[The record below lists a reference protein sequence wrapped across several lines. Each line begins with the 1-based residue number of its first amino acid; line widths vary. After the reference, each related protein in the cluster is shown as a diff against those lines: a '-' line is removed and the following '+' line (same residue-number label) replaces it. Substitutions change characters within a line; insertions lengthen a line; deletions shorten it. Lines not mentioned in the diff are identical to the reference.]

1 MLQAEGIHK
10 IYRDGK
16 KELHVLQGIDLEL
29 RKGETLSIIGPS
41 GAGKSTLLHIL
52 GGIDR
57 PNSGKVFLD
66 GLDFYALPEN
76 ERAWRR
82 NQKIG
87 FVFQFYHLLPEFTA
101 LENTMMPALIKD
113 RTSRTY
119 QDPGGGSGLKTK
131 ALRERTS
138 DLMKELGLEKRLS
151 HRPNELSGGEQQRVA
166 IARAL
171 VNNPEILLCDE
182 PTGNL
187 DSGMGNEILNILFGL
202 NRSRRT
208 TVIIVTHDKEISKR
222 ADRIVE
228 MRDGRM
234 L

>member
-1 MLQAEGIHK
+1 MLQAKGIHK

-29 RKGETLSIIGPS
+29 RKGETLSITGPS

-101 LENTMMPALIKD
+101 LENTMMPALIKK
-113 RTSRTY
+113 RTSQPY
-119 QDPGGGSGLKTK
+119 QDLGGGPRLKIR
-131 ALRERTS
+131 ALKERTS

-187 DSGMGNEILNILFGL
+187 DSRMGNEILNILFGL